1 MTSILAAWVGL
12 AGLVPGGTV
21 TDVTI
26 LPASGRTEVVIAV
39 SGPVE
44 YRDFLMEGPT
54 RLVVD
59 LIGATLDGD
68 GEGFSNPD
76 RGGIRGLRMSQY
88 DQEVVRV
95 VLELNSRVVY
105 DVQPMDGQI
114 RISLESGAAG
124 FEPWSSSF
132 ADRAPALV
140 GGASMTGGFPSAA
153 AALPVSSV
161 GRIVPGAAT
170 RAQSQEPR
178 LTVQFTDTPI
188 QEVLFTFAEF
198 SGRSIVPSSSVTG
211 NVNAEIR
218 NQPWDIALREI
229 LLSQGLSAVE
239 DPETGI
245 IRVDDVENLT
255 NREAFDQLFTRAYP
269 ISYAAAAEVRDAV
282 EPLLSERG
290 RISVGASSN
299 TLVVMDITR
308 VQDAV
313 ESLIQELDIQ
323 TPMIS
328 IAAKIIFVNRTDLNE
343 FGVIYDLKD
352 SQGNQLNQV
361 TPGAADF
368 NGDGTINLP
377 EEQVDVGTDVVS
389 LGGSS
394 IAALGNANNR
404 VAGPSLSLLTSL
416 VLGRHTLISFIEA
429 LQSVNLSDVEAEPQV
444 SVLDNREARILV
456 GERTPIRVIDAN
468 AGGGGGGG
476 GGGGAGG
483 QQQGFAPQATVRIEE
498 TGIGLRVTP
507 HVTEGNK
514 IRLTLRAERSAA
526 EIAESDIGLIFRT
539 QEAESQVLVDDGET
553 VVIGGLTVT
562 ERTEVRSGIPL
573 LMDLPVVGRF
583 FRTNREQ
590 RIQRDLMILVTPTIN
605 RPVGN

>member
-1 MTSILAAWVGL
+1 
-12 AGLVPGGTV
+12 
-21 TDVTI
+21 
-26 LPASGRTEVVIAV
+26 
-39 SGPVE
+39 
-44 YRDFLMEGPT
+44 
-54 RLVVD
+54 
-59 LIGATLDGD
+59 
-68 GEGFSNPD
+68 
-76 RGGIRGLRMSQY
+76 
-88 DQEVVRV
+88 
-95 VLELNSRVVY
+95 
-105 DVQPMDGQI
+105 
-114 RISLESGAAG
+114 
-124 FEPWSSSF
+124 
-132 ADRAPALV
+132 
-140 GGASMTGGFPSAA
+140 
-153 AALPVSSV
+153 
-161 GRIVPGAAT
+161 
-170 RAQSQEPR
+170 
-178 LTVQFTDTPI
+178 
-188 QEVLFTFAEF
+188 
-198 SGRSIVPSSSVTG
+198 
-211 NVNAEIR
+211 
-218 NQPWDIALREI
+218 
-229 LLSQGLSAVE
+229 
-239 DPETGI
+239 
-245 IRVDDVENLT
+245 
-255 NREAFDQLFTRAYP
+255 
-269 ISYAAAAEVRDAV
+269 V

-361 TPGAADF
+361 TPGAGDL

-590 RIQRDLMILVTPTIN
+590 QIQRDLMILVTPTIN